1 MNQPEENEAVQ
12 ASHLGHM
19 LLFSMSS
26 QNAHITLHYTHLLF
40 YLKAQNYCTC

>member
-1 MNQPEENEAVQ
+1 MVNEAVQ

-26 QNAHITLHYTHLLF
+26 QNAHVTPDYTNLLF
-40 YLKAQNYCTC
+40 YLKAQNYCAC